1 MTLSESVYKA
11 VDMGGEL
18 AQQAIQKLQGMMPLG
33 APLRNV
39 SWSPPSQ
46 RQRHAAPPQHPP
58 HRPRPQ
64 LRRATYPTHPFTH
77 QRQPHTHSLTHSRP
91 PAPAP
96 AQVRG
101 RRV

>member
-58 HRPRPQ
+58 QRPRPQ
-64 LRRATYPTHPFTH
+64 LRRATYPTHPFAHARARSQTH
-77 QRQPHTHSLTHSRP
+77 
-91 PAPAP
+91 
-96 AQVRG
+96 
-101 RRV
+101 